1 MRRWPTCLTRFLPSV
16 DAPNLTRILTRILTR
31 TLTRIITCSG
41 KKYKRL
47 KSRKATEAW
56 ADKYKPFLVPSV
68 NFPNMMFCA
77 LTNHVIQKKQA
88 VVEEHLKVC
97 MELL

>member
-1 MRRWPTCLTRFLPSV
+1 MSSPETPNLTRFLSYHI
-16 DAPNLTRILTRILTR
+16 T
-31 TLTRIITCSG
+31 TCSG
-41 KKYKRL
+41 KKYLRL
-47 KSRKATEAW
+47 KSLKTTEDW
-56 ADKYKPFLVPSV
+56 AGKYKPFLVPSV

-97 MELL
+97 SGERSSPAVFASVLMHDG